1 MVVIVSMEA
10 LVDLLVGVLRV
21 IPNRELRVIPNRE
34 LRVLLPLAIPMDT
47 LLVLLREDSVQCY
60 LYYVGNSK

>member
-10 LVDLLVGVLRV
+10 LVELLGGVLRV

-34 LRVLLPLAIPMDT
+34 LRVLLPLAIPIDT
-47 LLVLLREDSVQCY
+47 LLVLLREDSV
-60 LYYVGNSK
+60 